1 MVVVVSE
8 VSGYNLTFAG
18 VFDFQNLNY
27 PRTEKRGS
35 FVGYRIPMARTWAM
49 RNRLETPGAKP

>member
-18 VFDFQNLNY
+18 VWNFKIKNY

-35 FVGYRIPMARTWAM
+35 FCGYGIPLARPQAM
-49 RNRLETPGAKP
+49 RNRLGNAGC